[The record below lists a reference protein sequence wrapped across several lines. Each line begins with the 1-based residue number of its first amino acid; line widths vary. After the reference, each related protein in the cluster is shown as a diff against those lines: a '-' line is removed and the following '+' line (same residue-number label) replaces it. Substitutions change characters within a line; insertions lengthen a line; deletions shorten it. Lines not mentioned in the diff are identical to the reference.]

1 MRHPRLGL
9 RRQGVNFAIV
19 IPGRA
24 SARTM
29 VRNCVPYET
38 DVHID
43 NTRTISKREVEYA
56 PTVGLLVAE
65 LALPFCIAFLAQ
77 PLAATRPRSMFL
89 LIHCQN

>member
-1 MRHPRLGL
+1 VLRIRRQGMRDPRLGL

-24 SARTM
+24 SARTR
-29 VRNCVPYET
+29 VRNCAPYET

-56 PTVGLLVAE
+56 PTVGLTWHYRSAS
-65 LALPFCIAFLAQ
+65 PF
-77 PLAATRPRSMFL
+77 
-89 LIHCQN
+89 